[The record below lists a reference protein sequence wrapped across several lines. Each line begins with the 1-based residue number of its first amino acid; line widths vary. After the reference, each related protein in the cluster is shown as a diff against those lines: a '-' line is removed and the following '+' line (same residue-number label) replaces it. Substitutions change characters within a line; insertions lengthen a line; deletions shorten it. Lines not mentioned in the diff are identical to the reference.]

1 LVEPTLR
8 LERLDGDI
16 ADMQKAIDKLKAERE
31 RLGAYVQA
39 HRALISPVRR
49 IPLDLL
55 QEIFMACLPAHRNCV
70 MSARES
76 PVLLGRICSSW
87 RAISLSTPRLWA
99 RLHIVEPARPFP
111 VTLAFEEK
119 LTQRLETT
127 KTWLGRSGQCPLS
140 ISLAGGVPDEGGR
153 NFLRALLPFA
163 HRWQHIQVNLLPFAL
178 ETLTH
183 LAVADV
189 PMLESVTLYQNSD
202 MVTGGNFEWG
212 RLGLLRAPRISS
224 FGITGSNYVFSD
236 LPLRWHQ
243 LTTLSMLRSLPV
255 TFWHPGFQATITSET
270 ALQIIS
276 RCPELRSCGLRVDD
290 ATTEMQAPRAIVEHP
305 FLHTFKI
312 CSASA
317 TSTFELLFGRLS
329 LPNLQDFAFRVNRH
343 SLPIIPANGP
353 HTATANAIPALAS
366 FLAAS
371 TRLTSLELDNDPFS
385 KQSLVQILRSFP
397 PTIQRLRIH
406 DIVFTN
412 GGWGERP
419 PEEPSPLDDDV
430 LALLIPSPAGTAFCP
445 ALEELYL
452 FKPHTISDLMLL
464 RLVVSR
470 MAGGPCTT
478 LKRVRALFSREAED
492 DIMPELQPYIAN
504 GLDIH
509 IDHPPPLPQHF
520 SPWDGLEDAPFVG
533 HTAASIF

>member
-1 LVEPTLR
+1 IKCLLVEPTLR

-31 RLGAYVQA
+31 SLAAYVQA

-70 MSARES
+70 MSTLES
-76 PVLLGRICSSW
+76 PVLLSRICSSW

-99 RLHIVEPARPFP
+99 RLHIVEPARRPPF
-111 VTLAFEEK
+111 TLAFEEK
-119 LTQRLETT
+119 FTQRLETT
-127 KTWLGRSGQCPLS
+127 KTWLGRSG
-140 ISLAGGVPDEGGR
+140 GVPDEGGR
-153 NFLRALLPFA
+153 NFIQVLLPFA
-163 HRWQHIQVNLLPFAL
+163 HRWQHIQFNLLPFAI

-189 PMLESVTLYQNSD
+189 PMLDSVTLYQRSD
-202 MVTGGNFEWG
+202 MWG

-224 FGITGSNYVFSD
+224 FGMTGSNYAFSD

-243 LTTLSMLRSLPV
+243 LTTLLMLRPSPV
-255 TFWHPGFQATITSET
+255 NYWRPGVQATITSET

-276 RCPELRSCGLRVDD
+276 RCPELRSCGLR
-290 ATTEMQAPRAIVEHP
+290 APRAIVEHP
-305 FLHTFKI
+305 FLHTFEI

-317 TSTFELLFGRLS
+317 TSTFELLLGHLS
-329 LPNLQDFAFRVNRH
+329 LPNLQDFAFCVNRES
-343 SLPIIPANGP
+343 SLVIHANGP
-353 HTATANAIPALAS
+353 HAATANAILTLAS

-371 TRLTSLELDNDPFS
+371 TRLTNLELDSDPFS
-385 KQSLVQILRSFP
+385 KQSLIQILPNFP

-406 DIVFTN
+406 DIVADN
-412 GGWGERP
+412 GGWGEKP

-430 LALLIPSPAGTAFCP
+430 LALLTPSSAGTVFCP

-452 FKPHTISDLMLL
+452 FKPHTISDLALL

-478 LKRVRALFSREAED
+478 LKRVRALFYRAAED
-492 DIMPELQPYIAN
+492 DIMLELQPYIDN
-504 GLDIH
+504 GLDIY
-509 IDHPPPLPQHF
+509 IDHLPPNSLPQHF
-520 SPWDGLEDAPFVG
+520 SPWDGLEDAPFVR
-533 HTAASIF
+533 HTAVSII